1 MKFVMKEEIIG
12 YIGIFALLTLT
23 IAPIITAIHYALMP
37 SSYVYSM
44 YFKHGIYIFT
54 SSGKYYY
61 YPIGK
66 NTSLLINTGGS
77 LVVDGYV
84 YINSTTVQ
92 PGYHYVV
99 VIPFRTVDLYNP
111 SSFILSAL
119 ISIIVIMILHRFVT
133 EKFSKPRP

>member
-1 MKFVMKEEIIG
+1 MKFGMKVEEIVA
-12 YIGIFALLTLT
+12 YIGIFVLMTLT
-23 IAPIITAIHYALMP
+23 IATITTIFMYMTMP
-37 SSYVYSM
+37 SSYTFNM

-61 YPIGK
+61 YPVLK

-77 LVVDGYV
+77 LVIDGYV

-99 VIPFRTVDLYNP
+99 VIPFRTHFDINKSLLNG
-111 SSFILSAL
+111 AL
-119 ISIIVIMILHRFVT
+119 ISIIILMLLHRLLSKVYT
-133 EKFSKPRP
+133 EEV